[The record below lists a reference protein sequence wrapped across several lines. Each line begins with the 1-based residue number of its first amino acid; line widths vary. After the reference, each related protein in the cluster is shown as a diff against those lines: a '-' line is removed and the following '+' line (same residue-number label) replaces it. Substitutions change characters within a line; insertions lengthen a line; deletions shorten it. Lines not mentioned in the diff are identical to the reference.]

1 MDTIECIMTRRS
13 VRKFDAK
20 KPVEWEKIGKLLDA
34 GRYAP
39 SSGNLQNW
47 KFIVVSDPGKR
58 KTIAEASAGQNF
70 IADAPY
76 IIVIIAEPE
85 KASRFYGIRGERLYT
100 IQNCAAAAENM
111 LLAAHSLGLGSCWIG
126 AFDENKVSAV
136 LNLIKE
142 VRPQII
148 LPIGYALE
156 VEPAP
161 QKFRAEN
168 VTYLEEWWGRL
179 KDADAFLGRTSGK
192 VMKAIDKGGEILEK
206 VNKKLRKE

>member
-13 VRKFDAK
+13 VRKFK
-20 KPVEWEKIGKLLDA
+20 EQPVEWDKIGKILDA

-47 KFIVVSDPGKR
+47 KFIVVSDKE
-58 KTIAEASAGQNF
+58 KKKVIAEASAGQHW

-76 IIVIIAEPE
+76 IIVIISEPD
-85 KASRFYGIRGERLYT
+85 KANRFYGIRGERLYA

-126 AFDENKVSAV
+126 AFDENKISSI

-142 VRPQII
+142 VRPHVI
-148 LPIGYALE
+148 LPIGYAAE
-156 VEPAP
+156 VDLPP
-161 QKFRAEN
+161 QKFRLEN
-168 VTYLEEWWGRL
+168 VTYLEAWWGRV
-179 KDADAFLGRTSGK
+179 KSIDAYLGRTSGT
-192 VMKAIDKGGEILEK
+192 VMKVIDKGADILK
-206 VNKKLRKE
+206 KIDKKLKKK